1 MNGKITWALFAKV
14 QTKITLTVKT
24 VDGLSHVKNKQSSTI
39 SKDVFVSC
47 TEVSFIPSTLQK
59 WDSTFQ
65 STLFVRFSPFW

>member
-1 MNGKITWALFAKV
+1 MYGKITWALFAKV

-47 TEVSFIPSTLQK
+47 TEVSFIPSTL
-59 WDSTFQ
+59 
-65 STLFVRFSPFW
+65 